1 MSWRV
6 QNNHYKVL
14 FSDGSVGCLRRVN
27 SSSWV
32 CDLQWGRSQL
42 AVWSFIA
49 DDVGDA
55 MSIAESHLKGYFNDY

>member
-6 QNNHYKVL
+6 QSNHYKVL

-27 SSSWV
+27 SNSWV

-42 AVWSFIA
+42 ATWSFIA
-49 DDVGDA
+49 DSVESA
-55 MSIAESHLKGYFNDY
+55 LAIAEDNLKGYFNAY